1 MVNILDGKLVA
12 SKVKEKIKNEINNIN
27 NDIKPCLMVIRVE
40 TRDEESDF
48 ANKKYIRNKEKAC
61 EFVGMVSVS
70 LTLSYDTTEDEL
82 IDRIKFYNN
91 NENVHGIM
99 VQQPLPKHINPN
111 VVNENIDPIKDVDG
125 FHPVNLGLCMLNRE
139 GNLPCTPYGIME
151 IFKHYDIELKGKNAV
166 VVGRSNIVG
175 KPLTNLL
182 INSGATV
189 TCCNSNTKNLE
200 DITKRADIVITAI
213 GKANYF
219 DSSYFKDGQTIIDVG
234 INFNNEKK
242 MCGDVNFKDVTETF
256 NNINITPVPGGV
268 GQMTVA
274 MLLTNTLNSYKKMVK

>member
-1 MVNILDGKLVA
+1 MVNILDGKIVA
-12 SKVKEKIKNEINNIN
+12 NEAKEKIKNEISKIKG
-27 NDIKPCLMVIRVE
+27 DIKPCLMVIRVE

-48 ANKKYIRNKEKAC
+48 ANKKYIKNKERAC
-61 EFVGMVSVS
+61 ELVGMVSVS
-70 LTLSYDTTEDEL
+70 LTLPYDITEEEL

-151 IFKHYDIELKGKNAV
+151 IFKYYNIELKGKNAV

-274 MLLTNTLNSYKKMVK
+274 MLLTNTFNSYKKMVK